1 MSTDA
6 DPIAGSWYEHLQNG
20 RTFEVV
26 DVDDENGLVEIQ
38 YFDGDVDEIELDAW
52 YELDLEPI
60 EPPEDWSGPLDSI
73 EPDDRGYSEAEPEDL
88 WRSRHGSVEVRETAE
103 GLAGKPQEEKVEEG
117 EEEPVDEERRNREE
131 K

>member
-88 WRSRHGSVEVRETAE
+88 SRSRHGSVEVRETAE
-103 GLAGKPQEEKVEEG
+103 ALAG
-117 EEEPVDEERRNREE
+117 
-131 K
+131 